1 MSTSRAPPSTSL
13 VQHGVE
19 DSFKGCVWQPHT
31 AEVLRWVKCTLIHS
45 CKAVIYTRRSSAMT
59 CCAAVSPRSATSWRS
74 CAQVMAASE
83 ATLPRYPRQSPLPI
97 DWR

>member
-31 AEVLRWVKCTLIHS
+31 AEVLRWVKCTLILVA
-45 CKAVIYTRRSSAMT
+45 KRPLI
-59 CCAAVSPRSATSWRS
+59 PD
-74 CAQVMAASE
+74 AQA
-83 ATLPRYPRQSPLPI
+83 L
-97 DWR
+97 